1 MQRKAKASVRDH
13 SGGINYNDSYVRY
26 ILLAGVSRSEQCK
39 VDLEVEEGADLV
51 ASSERACACP
61 IRTSYTISISI

>member
-39 VDLEVEEGADLV
+39 VDLEVEEGAD
-51 ASSERACACP
+51 
-61 IRTSYTISISI
+61 